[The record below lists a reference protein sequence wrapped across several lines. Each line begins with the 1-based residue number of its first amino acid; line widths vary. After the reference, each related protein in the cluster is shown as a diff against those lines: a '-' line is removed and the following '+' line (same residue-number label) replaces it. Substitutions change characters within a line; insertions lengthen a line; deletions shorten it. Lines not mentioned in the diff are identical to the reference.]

1 MKEAI
6 QYMRTNKIDAKGYLV
21 DAPESVKQEWIQDVL
36 THTSIVK
43 FQLVILHLNITLPSS
58 IDSESTEG
66 PMTVSEPNELSS
78 SGTAPPTTTSTTST
92 TTSYTSSSSASE
104 SPLFENK
111 QFLMDII
118 LKYTDRIFAADNY
131 IRTQGILQTYLPEL
145 WEALVVKRG
154 QWIAETMLSHL
165 STRAHG
171 VDYVTPPD
179 PIGSTQQEPER
190 TMSVALLPEIVM
202 PTVVAYL
209 EQTTYLNA
217 VPSHDLFEEYR
228 PYLASPLTTALPAFA
243 AKHTPGSLPL
253 ISCRRMAGKGLALSY
268 ALHPSDRITRDKATG
283 VLSKS
288 AMSSDSYVLSGPTSD
303 FIFHND
309 PATATSIHPSGIV
322 QIPASPFVSLP
333 GETPVDGELLPWYS
347 RLYTM
352 LQRAEILAR
361 PLLKSPRGTTVL
373 ERELTHSLTDA
384 ERASHLASA
393 TNKDTLTTTVI
404 SADNDEDYDD
414 CNNSGDKSTYE
425 EQSQTL
431 TPYMAKLKEE
441 YSRYQ
446 ADHCWIYD
454 SSLIGKSY
462 KDKVR

>member
-1 MKEAI
+1 
-6 QYMRTNKIDAKGYLV
+6 MRTNKIDAKGYLV
-21 DAPESVKQEWIQDVL
+21 DAPEDVKQEWIQDVL

-58 IDSESTEG
+58 IDSGSSEG
-66 PMTVSEPNELSS
+66 PVTVSEPNELSS
-78 SGTAPPTTTSTTST
+78 SAAAAPPTTTSTTAT

-118 LKYTDRIFAADNY
+118 LKYADRIFAADNY
-131 IRTQGILQTYLPEL
+131 ILTQGILQTYLPEL

-171 VDYVTPPD
+171 VDYVSPPE
-179 PIGSTQQEPER
+179 PIGSTHHEPER

-217 VPSHDLFEEYR
+217 VPSRDLFEEYR

-243 AKHTPGSLPL
+243 AKHTPGSLP
-253 ISCRRMAGKGLALSY
+253 IIPSRRMAGKGLALSY
-268 ALHPSDRITRDKATG
+268 ALHPSDRITRDKTTG
-283 VLSKS
+283 VLSKP
-288 AMSSDSYVLSGPTSD
+288 AKSSDSYVLSGPASD

-322 QIPASPFVSLP
+322 QIPAAPYVPLP
-333 GETPVDGELLPWYS
+333 GETPVDGEWLPWYS

-384 ERASHLASA
+384 ERATHTS
-393 TNKDTLTTTVI
+393 KDTLAAPVI
-404 SADNDEDYDD
+404 STGNGNGEDDDDN
-414 CNNSGDKSTYE
+414 NNINGDKSTYE
-425 EQSQTL
+425 EQSHTL

-446 ADHCWIYD
+446 AEHCWIYD

-462 KDKVR
+462 KDKMR

>member
-1 MKEAI
+1 
-6 QYMRTNKIDAKGYLV
+6 MRTNKIDANGYLV

-43 FQLVILHLNITLPSS
+43 FQLVILHLNITLPSA
-58 IDSESTEG
+58 IDSGSSEG
-66 PMTVSEPNELSS
+66 PVTVSEPNELSS
-78 SGTAPPTTTSTTST
+78 SAGATPPTTTSTTTT
-92 TTSYTSSSSASE
+92 TTSFTSSSSASE

-171 VDYVTPPD
+171 VDYVRPPE
-179 PIGSTQQEPER
+179 PAGCTHQEPKV
-190 TMSVALLPEIVM
+190 TVSVALLPEIVM

-217 VPSHDLFEEYR
+217 VPSHQLFEEYC

-253 ISCRRMAGKGLALSY
+253 IPSRRMAGKGLGLSY
-268 ALHPSDRITRDKATG
+268 ALHPSYRITRDKTTG
-283 VLSKS
+283 VLSKPVK
-288 AMSSDSYVLSGPTSD
+288 SSDSYVLSGPASD

-322 QIPASPFVSLP
+322 QIPASPYIPLP
-333 GETPVDGELLPWYS
+333 GETPVDGEWLPWYS

-352 LQRAEILAR
+352 IQRAEILAR

-384 ERASHLASA
+384 ERATHLASA
-393 TNKDTLTTTVI
+393 TDKATLATAATNTGNGEDDD
-404 SADNDEDYDD
+404 DN
-414 CNNSGDKSTYE
+414 NNSNDKSTYE

-446 ADHCWIYD
+446 AEHCWIYD

-462 KDKVR
+462 KDKMR